1 MSWHINE
8 RDFFLSEQKYIGH
21 NFPDLH
27 FKEQCGF
34 IVLIGSLGFSA
45 SFMNYPIEDTYKVNI
60 FFPKDYPKSI
70 PFTKEMD
77 GRIDQSFHTNSD
89 GTLCLGVPLE
99 IYNKFQLKPCLHTYI
114 ETLLVPFLYS
124 HYYYQEHGK
133 MPWGGSAHGIDGIV
147 QYYEK
152 IFHTNDVLII
162 VEILDLLLRD
172 KYMGS
177 GSCPCNSKK
186 ALRDCHGLPIL
197 SPMKFPKNIL
207 RQDIVSLRNIV
218 NGNTPEHNKNVR
230 YILS

>member
-70 PFTKEMD
+70 PFTKEM
-77 GRIDQSFHTNSD
+77 GSRIDHSFHTNSD

-99 IYNKFQLKPCLHTYI
+99 IYNKFQRKPCLHTYI

-124 HYYYQEHGK
+124 HSYFEKLGK
-133 MPWGGSAHGIDGIV
+133 MPWGGSAHGTNGV
-147 QYYEK
+147 LHYYQEL
-152 IFHTNDVLII
+152 FHTNDVRII
-162 VEILDLLLRD
+162 VEIMDLLLHD
-172 KYMGS
+172 KYKGR

-186 ALRDCHGLPIL
+186 ALMDCHGLSIL
-197 SPMKFPKNIL
+197 SSMKFPKNIL
-207 RQDIVSLRNIV
+207 KQDIVNLRNIV
-218 NGNTPEHNKNVR
+218 NWNTLNTTKKAG